1 MDYPRCKASSS
12 QAVSHTISIEGFSI
26 RKTHIIET
34 TCNILSYAVI
44 QLMVHTR
51 AYAYSVTLLTLY
63 IYIYVYIYIYISTHW
78 RRTREYPRLSYT
90 RVPMCSTRAWYIPMR
105 VFVCTCVLWVRVRVL
120 LCVTYLFF
128 SFIRTGIRSGNV
140 KFNVGKKKKKKRT
153 LKKIFENL
161 FLGALDRFRV
171 YEVNFGN
178 FFFFFCFLS
187 LSLSLSLSS
196 RRIFFFFSFFSRKQ
210 IVPERLF
217 YFFIFFFRKRP
228 SNTKNLTKKKKQ
240 LESVRLSRRNKEH
253 LRISIIFFFFFFF
266 FFFTNYSFLF
276 SYRETRTRIHLDFRS
291 NDLLFFPFLFFFLFV
306 FFLFLFFLIPCPNT
320 IDCSSVDPLTYSRTY
335 AHIYIYICIYIYIFF
350 LYIVY
355 IQFIRVFYVCKN
367 S

>member
-1 MDYPRCKASSS
+1 MQHFILRRD
-12 QAVSHTISIEGFSI
+12 TING
-26 RKTHIIET
+26 T
-34 TCNILSYAVI
+34 YARVRI
-44 QLMVHTR
+44 QR
-51 AYAYSVTLLTLY
+51 DFINFIY
-63 IYIYVYIYIYISTHW
+63 IYICIYIYISTHW

-196 RRIFFFFSFFSRKQ
+196 RLIFFFSLSFH
-210 IVPERLF
+210 E
-217 YFFIFFFRKRP
+217 
-228 SNTKNLTKKKKQ
+228 
-240 LESVRLSRRNKEH
+240 NK
-253 LRISIIFFFFFFF
+253 
-266 FFFTNYSFLF
+266 
-276 SYRETRTRIHLDFRS
+276 SYRKGFSI
-291 NDLLFFPFLFFFLFV
+291 FLFFFFENDRV
-306 FFLFLFFLIPCPNT
+306 
-320 IDCSSVDPLTYSRTY
+320 
-335 AHIYIYICIYIYIFF
+335 
-350 LYIVY
+350 
-355 IQFIRVFYVCKN
+355 IRKI
-367 S
+367 